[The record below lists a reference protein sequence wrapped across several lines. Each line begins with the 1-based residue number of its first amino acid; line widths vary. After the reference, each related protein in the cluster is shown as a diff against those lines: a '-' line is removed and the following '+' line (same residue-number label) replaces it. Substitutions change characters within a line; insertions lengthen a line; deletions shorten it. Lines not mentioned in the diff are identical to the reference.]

1 MAADLQQARG
11 VFFFILSITDSM
23 QLQFYPIQLETQ
35 SDSVLLLSYYLKL
48 L

>member
-11 VFFFILSITDSM
+11 VFFILSITDSI